1 MWYKHRCFRILEV
14 PEAFFLLC
22 AKKANA
28 KSYLI
33 IFTVLSQYWLNFTTL
48 FILLMLSK
56 LNELRA
62 RLLRFLISRCFCVAI
77 VADEL
82 WLQDFR
88 PNLVMDKAV
97 RRTTVEQWV
106 IALLRLTSGMAKWF
120 KTSKILHLTA
130 LLSESFK

>member
-1 MWYKHRCFRILEV
+1 MFSHFRSSRSI
-14 PEAFFLLC
+14 FLLC

-77 VADEL
+77 VADEF